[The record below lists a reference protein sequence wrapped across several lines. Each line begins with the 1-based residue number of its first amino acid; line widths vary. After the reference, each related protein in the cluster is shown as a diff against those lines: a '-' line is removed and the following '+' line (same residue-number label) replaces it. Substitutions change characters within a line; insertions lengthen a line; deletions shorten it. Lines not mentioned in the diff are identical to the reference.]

1 MNYLSIDD
9 IKNKVN
15 DLLEKIDCPKNIFSL
30 PTYES
35 AIGDGTP
42 YIMANELG
50 YHYIYSER
58 GVDFQKHIT
67 KDIDEL
73 LFWICKDI
81 VFDLVDKRNKE
92 RAEWFKEEENI
103 MAKINQDWAK
113 LLSKEHKKLL
123 IGMK

>member
-1 MNYLSIDD
+1 MIENQMNYLSANE

-15 DLLEKIDCPKNIFSL
+15 DLLEKIDCPKNEISL

-42 YIMANELG
+42 YIMA
-50 YHYIYSER
+50 
-58 GVDFQKHIT
+58 
-67 KDIDEL
+67 
-73 LFWICKDI
+73 
-81 VFDLVDKRNKE
+81 
-92 RAEWFKEEENI
+92 
-103 MAKINQDWAK
+103 KINEDWAK